1 MKRKYQKNPQNYQ
14 KDPQNMQQ
22 DQIGQQGQQ
31 SHTSKKIRLQAKQKV
46 YIEEKFS
53 PFPIEEKGHI
63 NFSVIPD
70 TCLGGKEHKG
80 DRVEDLEK
88 ELTPEYYKFK
98 SDHALIR
105 VEFKDFVI
113 YSWNLLNG
121 DDATIIPYTFGPFNY
136 LKSKEFP
143 KGFDFPLYNND
154 TKKFANDFKEN
165 NASRTQNLLDIV
177 DRVKQDEKNPVILFF
192 QEVGPTMLDVI
203 QKHYQDYY
211 HIFHDNDEAEVAW
224 DAGPKRAV
232 VKNECR
238 VTLIPKIIEKEDIVQ
253 HSIPMG
259 HFEIK
264 KLIYIKP
271 QLLISF
277 VIDGKKFCLIN
288 CHWYWLSLFKDVTN
302 FLEQV
307 ELYLKEEKIKNVIFV
322 GDFNRPLHSIKE
334 SDRTFEAEVSK
345 IQEKLEQIQ
354 SQQQKINQIQT
365 ISPYNKELK
374 AYRFKFL
381 QDRIVEYLTDNNYQI
396 LNQTEQYTF
405 ITASLGG
412 SDCVD
417 QCIYRVEKPVSEGE
431 YIEFA
436 SVKDDD
442 DDDSAFS
449 YVGGKDQVEQSY
461 KEYFQKYGKLMQPQ
475 DVQQTNM
482 QQQNTQQGNTQQGN
496 MQQQNTKQT

>member
-1 MKRKYQKNPQNYQ
+1 M
-14 KDPQNMQQ
+14 D
-22 DQIGQQGQQ
+22 
-31 SHTSKKIRLQAKQKV
+31 
-46 YIEEKFS
+46 
-53 PFPIEEKGHI
+53 
-63 NFSVIPD
+63 
-70 TCLGGKEHKG
+70 
-80 DRVEDLEK
+80 
-88 ELTPEYYKFK
+88 
-98 SDHALIR
+98 
-105 VEFKDFVI
+105 
-113 YSWNLLNG
+113 G
-121 DDATIIPYTFGPFNY
+121 DDVTIIPYTFGPFNY

-154 TKKFANDFKEN
+154 TKKFANDFKQN

-177 DRVKQDEKNPVILFF
+177 DRVKQDEEKPVILFF
-192 QEVGPTMLDVI
+192 QEVGPIMLDVI
-203 QKHYQDYY
+203 QKHYLDHY

-232 VKNECR
+232 VKHECR

-307 ELYLKEEKIKNVIFV
+307 ELYLEEKKIKNVIFV

-334 SDRTFEAEVSK
+334 SDGTFEAEVSK

-405 ITASLGG
+405 ITDSLGG

-436 SVKDDD
+436 PVQDDDDDD

-461 KEYFQKYGKLMQPQ
+461 QKYFQKYDKLRQQQNTQQRNM
-475 DVQQTNM
+475 QQTNM
-482 QQQNTQQGNTQQGN
+482 QQQNTQQRN
-496 MQQQNTKQT
+496 MQQQNTKKQNTKKQNTQQI